1 MLSSKQSMGL
11 TRVHPVVIQTFHSA
25 NHITMSTRHGRFITP
40 LVEAI
45 YAQFPK
51 TVIRYETTAIRS
63 SRRRRSTCEASAD
76 GAYSITVFSHTD
88 GHAQK
93 VFLLGSV
100 MAPDSTCFS
109 FDRVNFLGE
118 LFPQN
123 TDLFFSVGFL
133 SVGGVGPVWLK
144 CRSGADSA
152 ELSSFRYSR

>member
-1 MLSSKQSMGL
+1 MHSSPKVSLDMRQLLYEAAEDDVLLAGLPRVELLPLLSFPTLM
-11 TRVHPVVIQTFHSA
+11 A
-25 NHITMSTRHGRFITP
+25 TP
-40 LVEAI
+40 
-45 YAQFPK
+45 K
-51 TVIRYETTAIRS
+51 
-63 SRRRRSTCEASAD
+63 
-76 GAYSITVFSHTD
+76 
-88 GHAQK
+88 K